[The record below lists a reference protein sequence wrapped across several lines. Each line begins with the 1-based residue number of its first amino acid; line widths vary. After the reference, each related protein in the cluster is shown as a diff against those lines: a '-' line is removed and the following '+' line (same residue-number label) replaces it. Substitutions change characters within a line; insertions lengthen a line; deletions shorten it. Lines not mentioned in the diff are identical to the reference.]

1 MYGMPD
7 LHGNLFMGTLWSE
20 YHKAI
25 SYLGGGGLAKDSDY
39 PGVSRMQRTRMRTF
53 LPKRC
58 PDMGKLD
65 SIGQGSL

>member
-25 SYLGGGGLAKDSDY
+25 SYMGGGGLAKDSDY
-39 PGVSRMQRTRMRTF
+39 PGVSGMQRT
-53 LPKRC
+53 
-58 PDMGKLD
+58 
-65 SIGQGSL
+65 